1 MGKIKVLPIHEAQRI
16 AAGEVVE
23 RPAHVLKELLEN
35 SLDAGATEII
45 VYLEE
50 GGKNLVQVIDNGCG
64 MSAEDARMS
73 MVHHA
78 TSKISS
84 VHDLMSLSTFGFR
97 GEALSSMC
105 SVSSILLRTKQAEE
119 TVGVELLIEDSLI
132 VSEKQISCNTGT
144 DIAVRDLFYIIPA
157 RKKFLKT
164 TATEYRVCTQLF
176 QAIALAYPEKRF
188 QLYHNNA
195 LVFDCP
201 KVTSLIDR
209 TAQLYDKKTAETLL
223 VVSDNQTDIT
233 IDGVISHHQH
243 MRYDRSQI
251 ITLVNKRWIKN
262 HKISQAILKGYCNI
276 LLPARY
282 PTAIINITIDPE
294 QIDVNVHPKK
304 EEVQFL
310 ESSKVEK
317 LIDCI
322 VKERLSQNIVP
333 QKIREQDI
341 TEYKSTVSPD
351 RYYVPEPT
359 YKSQNFSIP
368 TTQEIVF
375 KTIERDVE
383 RPKEISIA
391 QNIIKE
397 EKKAD
402 YKILGQLHKTY
413 ILLETTSGLIVI
425 DQHAAHEAILFEKF
439 SKKGSSTETH
449 NLILTEIISLNESEC
464 STALTY
470 TDFFKEHGIVFEHFG
485 HNQIRVLAA
494 PLSSKNQ
501 SIKEIIQETI
511 AFIHEHEKED
521 RANLSA
527 LLTKKIYASM
537 ACKAAVKAGD
547 ILNDKEIEA
556 LLTLFYAATYNLTC
570 PHGRP
575 TCLNLST
582 HDIEKKFKRI

>member
-1 MGKIKVLPIHEAQRI
+1 MGKIKLLPIHEAQRI

-35 SLDAGATEII
+35 SLDAAATEII

-64 MSAEDARMS
+64 MSPEDARMS

-84 VHDLMSLSTFGFR
+84 VHDLMSLTTFGFR

-105 SVSSILLRTKQAEE
+105 SVSRILLRTKQAED
-119 TVGVELLIEDSLI
+119 TIGLELLIEDSVI
-132 VSEKQISCNTGT
+132 ISEKPISCNTGT

-164 TATEYRVCTQLF
+164 TATEYRVCSQLF
-176 QAIALAYPEKRF
+176 QAIALAYPEQRF
-188 QLYHNNA
+188 QLYHNNS

-209 TAQLYDKKTAETLL
+209 AAQLYDKKTAETLL
-223 VVSDNQTDIT
+223 LVSSNQTDIT
-233 IDGVISHHQH
+233 INGVISHHQH
-243 MRYDRSQI
+243 MRYDRNQI

-310 ESSKVEK
+310 ESAKVEK
-317 LIDCI
+317 LIDTM

-333 QKIREQDI
+333 QETHTRLPE
-341 TEYKSTVSPD
+341 
-351 RYYVPEPT
+351 RYYIPELT
-359 YKSQNFSIP
+359 YKSQKFSIP

-375 KTIERDVE
+375 KHIEAE
-383 RPKEISIA
+383 IKLPQELIFEKELV
-391 QNIIKE
+391 QELVK
-397 EKKAD
+397 EKKHE
-402 YKILGQLHKTY
+402 YTILAQLHKTY
-413 ILLETTSGLIVI
+413 MLLETVSGLLLI
-425 DQHAAHEAILFEKF
+425 DQHAAHEAVLFEKF
-439 SKKGSSTETH
+439 STKTNRTETN
-449 NLILTEIISLNESEC
+449 NLIVPELLSLNTSEC
-464 STALTY
+464 ATAVAHNS
-470 TDFFKEHGIVFEHFG
+470 FFKEHGIIFELFG
-485 HNQIRVLAA
+485 HNQIKLIAT
-494 PLSSKNQ
+494 PIGIKNQ

-511 AFIHEHEKED
+511 SYIHEHEKQD
-521 RANLSA
+521 ADQLSA
-527 LLTKKIYASM
+527 LLTKKLYATM
-537 ACKAAVKAGD
+537 ACKAAVKGGD
-547 ILNDKEIEA
+547 ILSYKEMEELI
-556 LLTLFYAATYNLTC
+556 TIFYNANYNLTC

-575 TCLNLST
+575 TCLNLSVY
-582 HDIEKKFKRI
+582 DIEKKFKRI

>member
-1 MGKIKVLPIHEAQRI
+1 MGKIKLLPIHEAQRI

-64 MSAEDARMS
+64 MSEEDARMS

-105 SVSSILLRTKQAEE
+105 SVSKILLRTKQAAEPI
-119 TVGVELLIEDSLI
+119 GIELRIEDSLI
-132 VSEKQISCNTGT
+132 ISEKYISCNTGT

-157 RKKFLKT
+157 RKKFLKA

-176 QAIALAYPEKRF
+176 QAIALAYPEQRF
-188 QLYHNNA
+188 QLYHNNS

-201 KVTSLIDR
+201 KVTSLVDR
-209 TAQLYDKKTAETLL
+209 VAQLYDKKTAETLL
-223 VVSDNQTDIT
+223 FVSENETDIT

-243 MRYDRSQI
+243 MRYDRTQI

-310 ESSKVEK
+310 ESSKIEK
-317 LIDCI
+317 LIDSM
-322 VKERLSQNIVP
+322 VKKRLSQNIVP
-333 QKIREQDI
+333 QEIREQDVA
-341 TEYKSTVSPD
+341 EYKSTVFAD

-359 YKSQNFSIP
+359 YKSQKFTIP

-375 KTIERDVE
+375 KNITREIEK
-383 RPKEISIA
+383 PKEMYIS
-391 QNIIKE
+391 QEPIKE
-397 EKKAD
+397 EKRAD

-413 ILLETTSGLIVI
+413 ILLEAATGMILM
-425 DQHAAHEAILFEKF
+425 DQHAAHEAILFERLSNKKNF
-439 SKKGSSTETH
+439 SETH
-449 NLILTEIISLNESEC
+449 NLILAELIKLNESEC
-464 STALTY
+464 STALAY
-470 TDFFKEHGIVFEHFG
+470 TDFFKEHGILFELFG
-485 HNQIRVLAA
+485 YNQIRVFAA
-494 PLSSKNQ
+494 PLGSKNQ

-521 RANLSA
+521 AAKLSA

-547 ILNDKEIEA
+547 ILSYKEIEE
-556 LLTLFYAATYNLTC
+556 LLTLFYTATYNLTC

-582 HDIEKKFKRI
+582 YDIEKKFKRI